1 LIADRL
7 LIVLIVCWKTADLY
21 MVIPMS
27 HLGRVAKWLTPS
39 HCILVAHRQAAK
51 AAFVWFQNLPRLQ
64 GKWKPPGKDSSTVK
78 IRASQPLGD
87 LHKYHKSGEM
97 NSTKITVDTPK
108 KIQAQ
113 LPNAHPPQPS
123 PKPPDQPPTS
133 NHHTTNSHLG
143 CRSVPRSN
151 IWYEASPVHAGTG
164 GRTPGTWSSR
174 HHRCIL
180 RRAWYVGNLLLKHEE
195 TTRMGKWLP
204 FHGKHWRKW
213 RYTWEKHLILGYSA
227 PNSWTNPDGSLVSRL
242 VFILHVEDCGGIC

>member
-1 LIADRL
+1 MVNSLPLHLSSSSSGCKSRICVVSKPTKTTGQMEATRKGLIDCKNTRFSTFGRPAQISQIRWNEFNKNN
-7 LIVLIVCWKTADLY
+7 CWHPQKNTGPTAQC
-21 MVIPMS
+21 
-27 HLGRVAKWLTPS
+27 PS
-39 HCILVAHRQAAK
+39 
-51 AAFVWFQNLPRLQ
+51 P
-64 GKWKPPGKDSSTVK
+64 
-78 IRASQPLGD
+78 
-87 LHKYHKSGEM
+87 
-97 NSTKITVDTPK
+97 
-108 KIQAQ
+108 
-113 LPNAHPPQPS
+113 

-151 IWYEASPVHAGTG
+151 IWYEAPPVHAGTG